1 MNNLEEKELIKELN
15 KLKDEL
21 SEIKSIL
28 KELIF
33 ISAVDAT
40 ETIQVTENTSKML
53 RGEVPEG
60 CQVSHFR
67 LRENIVDSASKW
79 NEEKVKDLKKHLF
92 GHY

>member
-1 MNNLEEKELIKELN
+1 MEEKELVEEFKKVKE
-15 KLKDEL
+15 EL

-33 ISAVDAT
+33 IAAVDAT
-40 ETIQVTENTSKML
+40 ETMQVTENTSRML

-67 LRENIVDSASKW
+67 LRENIIESVLKW
-79 NEEKVKDLKKHLF
+79 NGEKVKDLKKHLF
-92 GHY
+92 GHF